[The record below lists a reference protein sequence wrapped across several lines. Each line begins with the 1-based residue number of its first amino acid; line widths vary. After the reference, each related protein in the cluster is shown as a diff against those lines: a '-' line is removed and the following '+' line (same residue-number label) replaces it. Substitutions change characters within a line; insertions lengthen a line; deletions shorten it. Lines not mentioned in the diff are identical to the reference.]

1 MVEIFDERTVD
12 NLRGLRFIRVHS
24 ASGAFTMTNAGN
36 EFLESIFENLPEN
49 VRQSY
54 LAANTLRRIR
64 RASIMVTAYRAGLQV
79 FTTDLAALERQPS
92 LYFPTL
98 MRGHGTNPWSNS
110 RIAALLRLGD
120 TLYAAHYVCP
130 GIGELLLNDELNA
143 FMNNTSQIKNV
154 RRAFVFAGDSYESI
168 LAELDAAPT
177 KEPGRYVSYADAFRQ
192 LDLPVHL
199 LSCDAVGA
207 MQLRLM
213 AISDYR
219 QALSRAALKGQ
230 FTAAPSDVPAWDA
243 IYEGKPFVVAADM
256 DLNRIDGAIRTAQE
270 RNLMPISM
278 IALKPQFDTVLRK
291 RYREKGLARVFTL
304 KEDMLRELGVS
315 QLYVPSSDAYK
326 TEKGEVINA
335 PLIQAARKAGGSGN
349 R

>member
-1 MVEIFDERTVD
+1 MNDFKRDMAHIQELVGNSFTATGGLVALADGGQMTPAKLRKTLEQAVGCFESATVELRQLCERYMPPAGYPGEKPTIPQREVTGSVELIDYHWLHIRINTLLPSAAYQVPVWLSDTIRRLLDEYEAGGRELPYYEHALMVIDERSD
-12 NLRGLRFIRVHS
+12 
-24 ASGAFTMTNAGN
+24 
-36 EFLESIFENLPEN
+36 
-49 VRQSY
+49 
-54 LAANTLRRIR
+54 
-64 RASIMVTAYRAGLQV
+64 
-79 FTTDLAALERQPS
+79 
-92 LYFPTL
+92 
-98 MRGHGTNPWSNS
+98 
-110 RIAALLRLGD
+110 
-120 TLYAAHYVCP
+120 
-130 GIGELLLNDELNA
+130 
-143 FMNNTSQIKNV
+143 
-154 RRAFVFAGDSYESI
+154 
-168 LAELDAAPT
+168 
-177 KEPGRYVSYADAFRQ
+177 
-192 LDLPVHL
+192 
-199 LSCDAVGA
+199 
-207 MQLRLM
+207 M
-213 AISDYR
+213 AIPDYR

-315 QLYVPSSDAYK
+315 QLFVPSSDAYK